1 MRGIIA
7 AMRGDDAAAEEAF
20 RRADAIARDG
30 TARYNLALV
39 LLRRGNARAAIAEV
53 RRAMDEFEL
62 RGRGGERAR
71 VLSLME
77 MLTGSARLLEGDETG
92 ARAAFGRSLAL
103 DARNLRAGLLL
114 RKLEAGE
121 Q

>member
-1 MRGIIA
+1 
-7 AMRGDDAAAEEAF
+7 
-20 RRADAIARDG
+20 
-30 TARYNLALV
+30 
-39 LLRRGNARAAIAEV
+39 
-53 RRAMDEFEL
+53 MDEFEL